1 MTGFASKRA
10 MSCNLQ
16 DDILDRM
23 GKDIAREIDKEL
35 LDDLMIDVLKDE
47 GWTETKVNPA
57 FTDMGMLSGRYEQW
71 YSQTAE
77 WIHLNAQGDYKL
89 LKGQWLFKDPKDA
102 TLFILRWS

>member
-10 MSCNLQ
+10 MSRNLQ